1 MKKVLVRGP
10 VLTQSGYGEHTRL
23 VLRSLR
29 SREEELDLYLI
40 STSWGATNWIFD
52 DNEERAWLDALIQ
65 KTSVLIQQKQMP
77 QPDIT
82 IQVTIPLEWE
92 KIAPV
97 NIGITAGIETT
108 KMAGEWIEKCNLMD
122 KIIVPSEFARYAFDN
137 TSYDA
142 QNQQTGEVIKGF
154 KNETPIEVIPYPT
167 KEIEAD
173 PDFSLDLTTD
183 FNFLAVAQWG
193 PRKNLENLI
202 KWFIEENF
210 DRENVGLIL
219 KTNRA
224 KNCEIDRDHCVS
236 RFEPLLSHE
245 DYKDRKCKIY
255 LLHGYMTEE
264 EMAALYRHDGV
275 KAFITTT
282 HGEGF
287 GLPLFDAAQ
296 AGLPIIAP
304 AWSGHTDFLTMPVDG
319 KNKFIPQ
326 KIDFDIKPIQKESVW
341 DKVLVADSMWCYPKE
356 GSFKMKMR
364 SVMEHYNANKK
375 KATKLAKW
383 LQKEWPNEEE
393 LYDMLLES
401 FNCIEVLKE
410 AKYVFV
416 SDMFKDQYVGG
427 AELSLQALIDNCKES
442 YVCIN
447 SGDLNEK
454 IGNFYK
460 DSIWIFG
467 NISKINNSA
476 LRSIVESDIKYH
488 FVEFDYKFCEYRNPL
503 LYEFLEGEKCDYS
516 ETDRGRVITS
526 FINNSIHTFLMS
538 EEQQRIYLESLN
550 DLDSSKFNILSSI
563 FNDDFFDKISSLR
576 KEEKNKTEKWLVL
589 GSKSWVK
596 GAEQSESWC
605 KENNLDYDVVFGLQ
619 HHELLD
625 KLASAKGIVFK
636 PTGLDTC
643 PRYVIEAKLLGC
655 DLELNENVQHTN
667 EEWFAAGDINE
678 TISYLKS
685 RKSYFWDLVENEQ

>member
-1 MKKVLVRGP
+1 M
-10 VLTQSGYGEHTRL
+10 S
-23 VLRSLR
+23 
-29 SREEELDLYLI
+29 
-40 STSWGATNWIFD
+40 
-52 DNEERAWLDALIQ
+52 
-65 KTSVLIQQKQMP
+65 
-77 QPDIT
+77 
-82 IQVTIPLEWE
+82 
-92 KIAPV
+92 
-97 NIGITAGIETT
+97 
-108 KMAGEWIEKCNLMD
+108 
-122 KIIVPSEFARYAFDN
+122 
-137 TSYDA
+137 
-142 QNQQTGEVIKGF
+142 
-154 KNETPIEVIPYPT
+154 
-167 KEIEAD
+167 
-173 PDFSLDLTTD
+173 
-183 FNFLAVAQWG
+183 
-193 PRKNLENLI
+193 
-202 KWFIEENF
+202 
-210 DRENVGLIL
+210 
-219 KTNRA
+219 
-224 KNCEIDRDHCVS
+224 
-236 RFEPLLSHE
+236 
-245 DYKDRKCKIY
+245 
-255 LLHGYMTEE
+255 
-264 EMAALYRHDGV
+264 
-275 KAFITTT
+275 
-282 HGEGF
+282 
-287 GLPLFDAAQ
+287 
-296 AGLPIIAP
+296 
-304 AWSGHTDFLTMPVDG
+304 
-319 KNKFIPQ
+319 
-326 KIDFDIKPIQKESVW
+326 KPINQIIQ
-341 DKVLVADSMWCYPKE
+341 
-356 GSFKMKMR
+356 SFTQDIQR
-364 SVMEHYNANKK
+364 AYVS
-375 KATKLAKW
+375 TKLK
-383 LQKEWPNEEE
+383 
-393 LYDMLLES
+393 
-401 FNCIEVLKE
+401 
-410 AKYVFV
+410 
-416 SDMFKDQYVGG
+416 GG
-427 AELSLQALIDNCKES
+427 NNFCPNCKES

>member
-1 MKKVLVRGP
+1 
-10 VLTQSGYGEHTRL
+10 
-23 VLRSLR
+23 
-29 SREEELDLYLI
+29 
-40 STSWGATNWIFD
+40 
-52 DNEERAWLDALIQ
+52 
-65 KTSVLIQQKQMP
+65 MP
-77 QPDIT
+77 I
-82 IQVTIPLEWE
+82 
-92 KIAPV
+92 
-97 NIGITAGIETT
+97 
-108 KMAGEWIEKCNLMD
+108 
-122 KIIVPSEFARYAFDN
+122 
-137 TSYDA
+137 
-142 QNQQTGEVIKGF
+142 
-154 KNETPIEVIPYPT
+154 
-167 KEIEAD
+167 
-173 PDFSLDLTTD
+173 
-183 FNFLAVAQWG
+183 
-193 PRKNLENLI
+193 
-202 KWFIEENF
+202 
-210 DRENVGLIL
+210 
-219 KTNRA
+219 
-224 KNCEIDRDHCVS
+224 
-236 RFEPLLSHE
+236 
-245 DYKDRKCKIY
+245 
-255 LLHGYMTEE
+255 
-264 EMAALYRHDGV
+264 
-275 KAFITTT
+275 
-282 HGEGF
+282 
-287 GLPLFDAAQ
+287 
-296 AGLPIIAP
+296 
-304 AWSGHTDFLTMPVDG
+304 DG

-326 KIDFDIKPIQKESVW
+326 KVDYDMRPIQKEAVW
-341 DKVLVADSMWCYPKE
+341 DKVLVADSMWCHPKE

-364 SVMEHYNANKK
+364 SVMEHHNANKK
-375 KATKLAKW
+375 KADKLAKW

-393 LYDMLLES
+393 LYEMLLES